1 MSKSPDNTGIPA
13 SKKTFDEWYQEVP
26 PWDIGHPQIA
36 FMELEKEGK
45 LSGRILDVGCG
56 TGENAL
62 YLSSLGHQVS
72 GVDFSPRAIQ
82 KAQLKAQERG
92 LTTQFRVCDAL
103 KLESLHQIFDC
114 IIDSGLFHCF
124 TDEERPLFVNQLSKV
139 LTPNGTYHFLC
150 FSDKELRD
158 GGPRR
163 ISKSEIGHIF
173 TNGWKQ
179 LCLKE
184 VFFEN
189 TLHEGGSKA
198 LLVSLQ
204 RVTHS

>member
-1 MSKSPDNTGIPA
+1 MSKPSNNSGTPP

-26 PWDIGHPQIA
+26 PWDIGHPQKA
-36 FMELEKEGK
+36 FMELETDGK

-62 YLSSLGHQVS
+62 FLSSKGHHVS
-72 GVDFSPRAIQ
+72 GVDFSPTAIQ
-82 KAQLKAQERG
+82 KAKLKAKERG
-92 LTTQFRVCDAL
+92 LTTHFQVCDAL
-103 KLESLHQIFDC
+103 KLESLYQTFDC

-139 LTPNGTYHFLC
+139 LTKNGTYHFLC

-163 ISKSEIGHIF
+163 ISKSEIAYIF
-173 TNGWKQ
+173 TKGWKQ
-179 LCLKE
+179 LSLKE

-198 LLVSLQ
+198 LLASLQ
-204 RVTHS
+204 RITHS